1 MKKLLLFL
9 LALLML
15 PLVLVACQ
23 QHDSQGNNNSSVGMY
38 GTVITI
44 DKEKKQIEL
53 DITAWSREYGDL
65 SNDNDVGVVEVIELE
80 ENTLI
85 KHDNGKAATLDDIYE
100 KQKITLVENEVGD
113 VKELILTR

>member
-1 MKKLLLFL
+1 MEKPILFL

-15 PLVLVACQ
+15 PLALVACQ
-23 QHDSQGNNNSSVGMY
+23 QHDTQSNNNSSIGMY

-53 DITAWSREYGDL
+53 DITAWSREFGDL
-65 SNDNDVGVVEVIELE
+65 SNDDDVGAVEIIELK

-85 KHDNGKAATLDDIYE
+85 KHDNGKTATLDDIYE
-100 KQKITLVENEVGD
+100 KQKVKVVENGAGD
-113 VKELILTR
+113 IKELILKK